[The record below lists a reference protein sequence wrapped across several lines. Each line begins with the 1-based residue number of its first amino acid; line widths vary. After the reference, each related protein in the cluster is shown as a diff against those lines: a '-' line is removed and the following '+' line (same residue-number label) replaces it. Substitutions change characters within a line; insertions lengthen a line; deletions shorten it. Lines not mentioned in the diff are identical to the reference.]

1 VLKDP
6 CVRAERPGNY
16 ISLRQMPAQREASTR
31 ARLGLTGNFEIH
43 PPRDTMCFTDKNL
56 KGGADGVIAEEPP
69 KRRFLSTSPKN
80 ETKEEAQKRKAD
92 AKLAAAT
99 RTLK

>member
-1 VLKDP
+1 
-6 CVRAERPGNY
+6 
-16 ISLRQMPAQREASTR
+16 
-31 ARLGLTGNFEIH
+31 
-43 PPRDTMCFTDKNL
+43 MCFTDKNL
-56 KGGADGVIAEEPP
+56 KGGGDGVNVDEPP
-69 KRRFLSTSPKN
+69 KRRFLASSPSA